1 MRSVKRII
9 YNSIILALALLFF
22 SRVSAQEN
30 SPFSRYGLG
39 DAYPQQNIST
49 RGMGGISAAYSNE
62 QALNTINPASYTA
75 MRYINIF
82 GGSKGAMVSYDFGL
96 TVDSRNLRST
106 DPFGNYRSTNFIPSY
121 LHFGVPLGAKAYQK
135 KRGAALVFGLQPATK
150 IHYSIDHIDKT
161 EIDSVETLYEGNGG
175 LNQVFIGLAKRWG
188 NFSIGFNGGF
198 EWGQK
203 EISTKI
209 ILLDT
214 IHYYKS
220 NSASQTHFHGLFL
233 TPGISYQIKL
243 SETGTSNKTYKEGY
257 FLRLGASGTLEQKLN
272 ASTDV
277 LRETF
282 EYNDNNRITPV
293 DTVYFTT
300 DAGGKITL
308 PMTYNAGFM
317 IMKKYLTPGGDPIA
331 NKWSIGA
338 DYYAGKWNDYRFYN
352 QPDQVEDNWIIRVGG
367 EFVPSLLSA
376 NLWNRTA
383 YRFGFYTGKD
393 YINADGNGYKIKAL
407 TFGMGFNV
415 KKWSNYDNQST
426 LINTSIEFGKR
437 GSNVNN
443 ITENFFRISLGLSLS
458 DLWFARRK
466 YD

>member
-1 MRSVKRII
+1 MQSVKRII
-9 YNSIILALALLFF
+9 YNSIVLALALLFF
-22 SRVSAQEN
+22 SRLSAQEN

-39 DAYPQQNIST
+39 DAYPQQNIAT

-62 QALNTINPASYTA
+62 QSLNTINPASYTA
-75 MRYINIF
+75 MRYINVF
-82 GGSKGAMVSYDFGL
+82 GGSKGAMVSYDFGI

-121 LHFGVPLGAKAYQK
+121 LHIGIPLGAKAYDK

-150 IHYSIDHIDKT
+150 IHYSIDHIDKA
-161 EIDSVETLYEGNGG
+161 EIDSLETLYEGNGG
-175 LNQVFIGLAKRWG
+175 LNQAFIGLAKRWG

-203 EISTKI
+203 EISTKVI
-209 ILLDT
+209 FLDT
-214 IHYYKS
+214 VHYYKS
-220 NSASQTHFHGLFL
+220 NSASQTHFHGFFL

-243 SETGTSNKTYKEGY
+243 NEVTLPNKNYKEGY
-257 FLRLGASGTLEQKLN
+257 FLKLGASGTLEQRLN
-272 ASTDV
+272 ANTDV

-282 EYNDNNRITPV
+282 EYNLDNATIAV
-293 DTVYFTT
+293 DTVFYTT
-300 DAGGKITL
+300 NAAGKITL
-308 PMTYNAGFM
+308 PMNYTAGFM

-338 DYYAGKWNDYRFYN
+338 DYYAGKWSNYRFYGE
-352 QPDQVEDNWIIRVGG
+352 PDQVQDNWIIRGG
-367 EFVPSLLSA
+367 AEFVPSLLSA
-376 NLWNRTA
+376 NLWSRST

-393 YINADGNGYKIKAL
+393 YINADGNGYKLKAL
-407 TFGMGFNV
+407 TFGIGFNL

-426 LINTSIEFGKR
+426 LINTAIEFGKR

-443 ITENFFRISLGLSLS
+443 VTENFFRVSLGLSLS